1 LSHESREC
9 QVPCCKDDSWEQLD
23 FA

>member
-9 QVPCCKDDSWEQLD
+9 QVPCCQDDSWERLD